1 MKDLGARNPQ
11 QRCICHQDKKK
22 KKKSDRHTFNL
33 VASLSEEEYD
43 EGRAN
48 EGPTYPNQMHD
59 HILHLYP
66 PVFFPR

>member
-1 MKDLGARNPQ
+1 MKDLGGAKSV
-11 QRCICHQDKKK
+11 IKI

-33 VASLSEEEYD
+33 VTSLSGEEYD
-43 EGRAN
+43 KGRAN